1 MENRN
6 ENNMREVDEVWKE
19 EATELRMVKEE
30 ITCLVNYKD

>member
-1 MENRN
+1 
-6 ENNMREVDEVWKE
+6 MREVDEVRGYFWKE